1 MTAVAHPGARRVAL
15 PAPLRT
21 YRWELVRL
29 GTQWRLR
36 IAVGLSVLAP
46 FAAAIVMRN
55 QSTLP
60 TDTLF
65 GRWVHD
71 SGYAVSLVVLG
82 FCGLW
87 ALPALTS
94 IVAGDI
100 FAAEDRFGTW
110 KTIVTRSCSR
120 SQIFVGKVAA
130 AMTYVVAV
138 VTILAVSSVAAGL
151 LLVGRE
157 PLVGV
162 SGQLIAPERA
172 LTLVVAS
179 WAIALMPALG
189 FTALGVFFSVA
200 TRYAPVGVGLPV
212 VIGLLMQLV
221 GLTQAPVLVRML
233 LLTTPFTAWR
243 GLFAVEPFHGPV
255 VWAVLVSGGYT
266 VLAIAGAYVLFRR
279 REITGT

>member
-1 MTAVAHPGARRVAL
+1 MSAVAHPGAKSWAL
-15 PAPLRT
+15 PGTLRT
-21 YRWELVRL
+21 YRWEMVRL
-29 GTQWRLR
+29 GTHWRLK
-36 IAVGLSVLAP
+36 IAVALSILAP
-46 FAAAIVMRN
+46 FAAAVVMRN

-94 IVAGDI
+94 IVAGEI

-120 SQIFVGKVAA
+120 SQIFAAKVAA
-130 AMTYVVAV
+130 AMTYVVVV
-138 VTILAVSSVAAGL
+138 VTILAVSSVVAGL
-151 LLVGRE
+151 LLVGGQ

-189 FTALGVFFSVA
+189 FAALGVFFSVV
-200 TRYAPVGVGLPV
+200 TRYAPAGVGLPV
-212 VIGLLMQLV
+212 VVGLLMQLIA
-221 GLTQAPVLVRML
+221 LTQAPVLVRML

-243 GLFAVEPFHGPV
+243 GLFAVEPFYGPV
-255 VWAVLVSGGYT
+255 LWAVLVSGGYT
-266 VLAIAGAYVLFRR
+266 MLALAAAYVLFRR
-279 REITGT
+279 REIAGA